1 MLNGGIVFASI
12 SAFPSGAIGEFLSK
26 WEQAGFF
33 SYLLPFLLIFALVF
47 GILTRVR
54 IFQDNKVVNGII
66 ALAVAL
72 MALQFDF
79 VPLFFSQIFPRLG
92 VALAIILGVM
102 IIVGL
107 FMDPGSKFVNY
118 FLLGIG
124 VLTIGLVLI
133 QSAGAVG
140 WASGQ
145 WWQDNWQL
153 VVGAIFLFILVSVVI
168 GSASPKD
175 KDKQVPY
182 FPIYGRDWKEK

>member
-1 MLNGGIVFASI
+1 MLNGVIVLQSFVI
-12 SAFPSGAIGEFLSK
+12 SSGGALGDFFSK
-26 WEQAGFF
+26 WEEAGLF

-47 GILTRVR
+47 GILTRVQ
-54 IFQDNKVVNGII
+54 IFKDNRVVNGII

-79 VPLFFSQIFPRLG
+79 VPSFFSQIFPRLG
-92 VALAIILGVM
+92 VALAIILGLM

-107 FMDPGSKFVNY
+107 FMDPNSNLINY

-124 VLTIGLVLI
+124 VITVGIVLI

-140 WASGQ
+140 WQSGT

-153 VVGAIFLFILVSVVI
+153 VIGAIVLFILVAVII
-168 GSASPKD
+168 GSATPK
-175 KDKQVPY
+175 
-182 FPIYGRDWKEK
+182 KERGPPPQYNPSWTR